1 MNITLLKTVR
11 LLTRHRREEYTD
23 ENSEGRGEIDL
34 DLVKA
39 RSR

>member
-1 MNITLLKTVR
+1 MNANKSVC
-11 LLTRHRREEYTD
+11 LLTRHRRKEYTD
-23 ENSEGRGEIDL
+23 ENSKSRGEIDL